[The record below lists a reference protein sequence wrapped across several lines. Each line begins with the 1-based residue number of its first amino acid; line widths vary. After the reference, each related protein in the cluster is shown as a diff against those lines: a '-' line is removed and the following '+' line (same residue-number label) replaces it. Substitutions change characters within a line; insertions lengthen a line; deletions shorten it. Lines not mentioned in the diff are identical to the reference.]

1 MQHANYKGTDMT
13 DYQKLA
19 QEYAEDIIENMQ
31 EDQGEEYI
39 YDTAHEYA
47 DGSEHVIYSKAHD
60 MVAWM
65 HQSRIS
71 YWESEIGAGGTFNGY
86 DELACRIAYYELC
99 DMITAAALKLF
110 EEKESEA
117 A

>member
-1 MQHANYKGTDMT
+1 MT

-31 EDQGEEYI
+31 EDQDEGYI
-39 YDTAHEYA
+39 YQVATEYA
-47 DGSEHVIYSKAHD
+47 DGSEHVIYTAKAHD

-65 HQSRIS
+65 HQSRIDF
-71 YWESEIGAGGTFNGY
+71 WEDEIGAGGTFNGY
-86 DELACRIAYYELC
+86 DELACRIAYYELR

>member
-1 MQHANYKGTDMT
+1 MT

-19 QEYAEDIIENMQ
+19 QEYAEDIVENMT

-47 DGSEHVIYSKAHD
+47 DMSEHVIYYAKAHD

-65 HQSRIS
+65 HQSRICF
-71 YWESEIGAGGTFNGY
+71 WEGEIEAEGSFVGY
-86 DELACRIAYYELC
+86 DDLACRIAFYELR

-110 EEKESEA
+110 EEQESEVA
-117 A
+117 

>member
-1 MQHANYKGTDMT
+1 MT

-19 QEYAEDIIENMQ
+19 QQYAEDIVENMT

-47 DGSEHVIYSKAHD
+47 DGSEHVIYYSKAHD

-65 HQSRIS
+65 HQSRID
-71 YWESEIGAGGTFNGY
+71 YWEGEIEAGGSFVGY
-86 DELACRIAYYELC
+86 DDLACRIAYYELS

>member
-1 MQHANYKGTDMT
+1 MT

-19 QEYAEDIIENMQ
+19 QEYAEEIIENMQ
-31 EDQGEEYI
+31 EDQGEDYI
-39 YDTAHEYA
+39 YQVAHEYA
-47 DGSEHVIYSKAHD
+47 DGSEHVIYYSKAHD
-60 MVAWM
+60 MVTWM

-71 YWESEIGAGGTFNGY
+71 YWEGEIEAGGSFVSY
-86 DELACRIAYYELC
+86 DDLACRIAYYELNN
-99 DMITAAALKLF
+99 MITAAALKLF

>member
-1 MQHANYKGTDMT
+1 MT

-19 QEYAEDIIENMQ
+19 QEYAEDIVENMR
-31 EDQGEEYI
+31 EDQGEDYI
-39 YDTAHEYA
+39 YQVASEYA
-47 DGSEHVIYSKAHD
+47 DGSEHVIYTGKAHD

-65 HQSRIS
+65 HQSRID
-71 YWESEIGAGGTFNGY
+71 YWESEIRAGGTFNGY
-86 DELACRIAYYELC
+86 DELAHRIAYYELC